1 MAFSTAFKPAGLT
14 QFKYAGLPGFSPGI
28 ALGENLTTME
38 RPLNRET
45 SGTSPSSPGV
55 VDYFNSLKGS
65 GLPEN
70 LINDLVRQKALNEN
84 NPEIASTSFLEKVYA
99 DQNDPVKRQQI
110 LDQQLAYD
118 QKRMSGAFPYLMAR
132 EIPRQISEGFAQNA
146 ALTVL
151 GARSATEAMNQT
163 LQAYPRMSFASVPY
177 QSQKYF
183 S

>member
-1 MAFSTAFKPAGLT
+1 MAFSTAFEPAGR
-14 QFKYAGLPGFSPGI
+14 YAGLLPKFSPGI
-28 ALGENLTTME
+28 NLGKNLTTME
-38 RPLNRET
+38 RPLNQET
-45 SGTSPSSPGV
+45 SGASPSSLGV

-70 LINDLVRQKALNEN
+70 LVNELVRQKALNEN
-84 NPEIASTSFLEKVYA
+84 NPEIASTSFLKEIYK
-99 DQNDPVKRQQI
+99 DQNDPEKRQQI

-132 EIPRQISEGFAQNA
+132 EIPRQISEGFGNQA

-151 GARSATEAMNQT
+151 GARSTVDAMNQT
-163 LQAYPRMSFASVPY
+163 LASYPQMSFPMTPFRAE
-177 QSQKYF
+177 KYL

>member
-1 MAFSTAFKPAGLT
+1 MAFSTVFKQAG
-14 QFKYAGLPGFSPGI
+14 KYAGLPGFSPGI
-28 ALGENLTTME
+28 SLGENLTTME

-132 EIPRQISEGFAQNA
+132 EIPRQISEGFGNA
-146 ALTVL
+146 AMIKVL
-151 GARSATEAMNQT
+151 GARNASEAMNQT
-163 LQAYPRMSFASVPY
+163 LASYPRLNLQATSFQP
-177 QSQKYF
+177 QKYF

>member
-1 MAFSTAFKPAGLT
+1 MAFSTVFKQAG
-14 QFKYAGLPGFSPGI
+14 KYAGLPGFSPGI
-28 ALGENLTTME
+28 SLGENLTTME

-132 EIPRQISEGFAQNA
+132 EIPKQISEGFGNQAM
-146 ALTVL
+146 LTVL
-151 GARSATEAMNQT
+151 GARSAVDAMNQT
-163 LQAYPRMSFASVPY
+163 LASYPQMSFAMTPFRAE
-177 QSQKYF
+177 KYL

>member
-1 MAFSTAFKPAGLT
+1 MAFSTVFKQAG
-14 QFKYAGLPGFSPGI
+14 KYAGLPGFSPGI
-28 ALGENLTTME
+28 SLGENLTTME

-45 SGTSPSSPGV
+45 SGTSSPPPGV

-99 DQNDPVKRQQI
+99 DQSDPVKRQQI

-132 EIPRQISEGFAQNA
+132 EIPRQISEGFGNA
-146 ALTVL
+146 AMIKVL
-151 GARSATEAMNQT
+151 GARNASEAMNQT
-163 LQAYPRMSFASVPY
+163 LASYPRLNLQATSFQP
-177 QSQKYF
+177 QKYF

>member
-1 MAFSTAFKPAGLT
+1 MAFSTAFEPAG
-14 QFKYAGLPGFSPGI
+14 KYAGLLPKFSPGI
-28 ALGENLTTME
+28 NLGKNLTTME

-45 SGTSPSSPGV
+45 SGAGFPPSGV
-55 VDYFNSLKGS
+55 VDYYNSLKGS

-70 LINDLVRQKALNEN
+70 LVNELVRQKALNEN

-99 DQNDPVKRQQI
+99 DQNDPLKRQQI

-132 EIPRQISEGFAQNA
+132 EIPRQISEGFSNQA
-146 ALTVL
+146 AMTVL
-151 GARSATEAMNQT
+151 GARSAVDAMNQT
-163 LQAYPRMSFASVPY
+163 LAAYPQMNFQMTPFRAE
-177 QSQKYF
+177 KYL

>member
-1 MAFSTAFKPAGLT
+1 MAFSTVFKQAG
-14 QFKYAGLPGFSPGI
+14 KYAGLPGFSPGI
-28 ALGENLTTME
+28 SLGENLTTME

-45 SGTSPSSPGV
+45 SSTSPTSLGV

-70 LINDLVRQKALNEN
+70 LIIDLVRQKALNEN

-99 DQNDPVKRQQI
+99 DQNDPLKRQQI

-132 EIPRQISEGFAQNA
+132 EIPRLISD
-146 ALTVL
+146 
-151 GARSATEAMNQT
+151 
-163 LQAYPRMSFASVPY
+163 SFAKTADITRETGYAVPRAY
-177 QSQKYF
+177 ADTFKALSRGPY
-183 S
+183 

>member
-1 MAFSTAFKPAGLT
+1 MAFSTAFKQAG
-14 QFKYAGLPGFSPGI
+14 KYAGLPGFSPGI
-28 ALGENLTTME
+28 SLGENLTTME

-45 SGTSPSSPGV
+45 SSTGSNPLGV

-70 LINDLVRQKALNEN
+70 LVNELVRQKALNEN

-99 DQNDPVKRQQI
+99 DQNNPQKRKEI

-118 QKRMSGAFPYLMAR
+118 KARMKEAFPYLMAR
-132 EIPRQISEGFAQNA
+132 EIPRQISEGFGSQA
-146 ALTVL
+146 ALNIL
-151 GARSATEAMNQT
+151 GARSTVEALNETMK
-163 LQAYPRMSFASVPY
+163 AYPKMTFQTSAFNP
-177 QSQKYF
+177 QKYL